1 MKPEIHVNIAVK
13 DLKSEDLS
21 FLAHQNLHPE
31 LYFAGDVID
40 ALSADKLDALI
51 KEVANGAFSPSLHGP
66 FYDLNLGALD
76 PKIRE
81 ISIERVLWSLETAR
95 RFKATQVVVHPGYTT
110 PILARSFPLWLERAR
125 EGLKRITAKG
135 EELGVRIAFENT
147 YDQNPSALLNLLH
160 GLPTAFAGV
169 CFDIGHFNL
178 HSQTTLREWLDTLNS
193 RIFEVHLHDNLGAD
207 DDHIAIGDG
216 TVKFQPLFTWL
227 LKQEKLPLLTLE
239 MEQKTHVIKS
249 IPRVREWL
257 GLSNEVADR
266 S

>member
-13 DLKSEDLS
+13 DLHPEDLS
-21 FLAHQNLHPE
+21 FLSHQNLHPE

-40 ALSADKLDALI
+40 TMPAEKLDALV
-51 KEVANGAFSPSLHGP
+51 KDVAGASFSPSIHAP

-76 PKIRE
+76 SKIRE
-81 ISIERVLWSLETAR
+81 VSIERILWTLDVAK
-95 RFKATQVVVHPGYTT
+95 RFKACQIVVHPGYNSA
-110 PILARSFPLWLERAR
+110 ILARSFPLWLERAG
-125 EGLKRITAKG
+125 EGLKRIVSRAA
-135 EELGVRIAFENT
+135 EVGVRVAFENT
-147 YDQNPSALLNLLH
+147 YDLTPSALLTLLH
-160 GLPTAFAGV
+160 GLPAATAGI

-178 HSQTTLREWLDTLNS
+178 HSQTTLREWLDTLGS

-207 DDHIAIGDG
+207 DDHIAVGDG
-216 TVKFQPLFTWL
+216 TVKFQPLFSWL

-257 GLSNEVADR
+257 GIGVPETV
-266 S
+266 